1 MNPPVTDDALCT
13 SITQHLDELTARLR
27 RADAQQAAQ
36 ILARAVDM
44 ERGILSKVHD
54 LISAGSRASRNH
66 AADGSFPAEAWLAL
80 GRAANT
86 LANLTIDLE
95 QHQEV
100 FEKIGKQPPAPATAP
115 PKATAFVARG
125 RHR

>member
-13 SITQHLDELTARLR
+13 SITQHLDQLTARLR

-54 LISAGSRASRNH
+54 LVSAGSRASRNH

-100 FEKIGKQPPAPATAP
+100 FEKIGKQPPAPASAP